1 MFHFFYVLSYSILYL
16 ILYFILFCTLSYSV
30 LYLILYFI
38 LFCILS
44 YSVLYLILYFIL
56 FCTLSYSVLYPIL
69 YFILFYILIYAH
81 SVFLFQSC
89 WQVPFYC
96 KFHFPIFRLFSIFI
110 FIRSNGFRHPQTI
123 HCRRENSARISR
135 PFSTGI
141 QSPYGR
147 LQTVITKD
155 SHRR

>member
-1 MFHFFYVLSYSILYL
+1 MFHFFYVSFFLCFILFYTLSYSIFYL
-16 ILYFILFCTLSYSV
+16 ILYFILFCT
-30 LYLILYFI
+30 
-38 LFCILS
+38 LS

-69 YFILFYILIYAH
+69 YLNLRSLRLSIPIVLAS

-89 WQVPFYC
+89 RQVPFYC

-135 PFSTGI
+135 SFSTGI